1 MKAAVLTQYGHFEWK
16 EVPEPKIRKNE
27 VLVRTEYA
35 GICGSDVHVFH
46 GDFKPRTQLPLI
58 PGHEF
63 GGIIIETG
71 TAVKKFKQGDRV
83 TVDPIVWCGQCAACQ
98 IGHYPACTS
107 LKLIGVDMDGG
118 FGEAVAVPESML
130 YSIPSVLTP
139 REAALV
145 EIYSIGFHACN
156 RAQIDRDDTVAI
168 WGAGRVGQS
177 ILQAVRTKTS
187 RPVFC
192 IDVLNS
198 RLSIARK
205 AYPDSVTVNVREQDP
220 VSVIYEMTKGRGVDV
235 AFESV
240 GHAITISGRPN
251 PVQGCIQCIRG
262 AGTVC
267 VLGLGDKPSPVLTK
281 ELIWKEARIV
291 TSRVS
296 HGEFSEVIQNLE
308 QGTLKPEVLISA
320 EFPGSEVQTAFER
333 IEKEPDKYLKILLRL
348 SGE

>member
-1 MKAAVLTQYGHFEWK
+1 
-16 EVPEPKIRKNE
+16 
-27 VLVRTEYA
+27 
-35 GICGSDVHVFH
+35 
-46 GDFKPRTQLPLI
+46 
-58 PGHEF
+58 
-63 GGIIIETG
+63 
-71 TAVKKFKQGDRV
+71 
-83 TVDPIVWCGQCAACQ
+83 
-98 IGHYPACTS
+98 
-107 LKLIGVDMDGG
+107 
-118 FGEAVAVPESML
+118 ML
-130 YSIPSVLTP
+130 YSIPSRLTS

-156 RAQIDRDDTVAI
+156 RAQIDSNDTVVI

-187 RPVFC
+187 QLVFC

-205 AYPDSVTVNVREQDP
+205 AYPDIVTVNVREQDP